1 MKNLLYKEFRLTI
14 NPMFFLVPL
23 LGVLILIPQW
33 PYFVALMYCF
43 FITVPNV
50 FMSGKAQNDIGF
62 SVMLPVRKRDVV
74 RSRILAVIGLE
85 LLHILVAA
93 VFAAIN
99 AAIYK
104 NGNFLLDANVAFFGF
119 SFVMFAVFN
128 IIFFPM
134 FYKTADKVGLPTV
147 VALTAAIVFAAA
159 VEMYVLLVPAAA
171 AVLDGTQHT
180 LLQLPVLLGGIL
192 VFVLLGALAI
202 RLSAN
207 RFEKIDL

>member
-1 MKNLLYKEFRLTI
+1 MKKLLYKEYKLAI
-14 NPMFFLVPL
+14 SPMFFLVPL

-43 FITVPNV
+43 FITIPNI
-50 FMSGKAQNDIGF
+50 FMTGKAQNDIGF

-74 RSRILAVIGLE
+74 KSKILAVIGIE

-99 AAIYK
+99 TALYK
-104 NGNFLLDANVAFFGF
+104 EGNFLMDANVAFFGF

-147 VALTAAIVFAAA
+147 IALTAAIIFAAA
-159 VEMYVLLVPAAA
+159 VEIYVQITPAAA

-180 LLQLPVLLGGIL
+180 LLQLPVLLGGIV
-192 VFVLLGALAI
+192 VFVLLDALAI
-202 RLSAN
+202 RMSAN